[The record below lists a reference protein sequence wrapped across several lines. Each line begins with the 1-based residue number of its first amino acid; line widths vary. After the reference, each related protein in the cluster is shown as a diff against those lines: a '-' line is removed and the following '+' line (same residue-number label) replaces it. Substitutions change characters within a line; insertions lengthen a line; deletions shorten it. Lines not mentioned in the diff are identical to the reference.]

1 MRINSALVFLA
12 VQVFQTRMEK
22 LMIKPMKLGV
32 LAIAFLI
39 SSLWVGRSLAP
50 VQAQTAES
58 NHPAPA
64 TEASTLATFT
74 SIEEEWLN
82 AVQFE
87 TESELQA
94 RLVQLIADDF
104 VYQHGSG
111 QNLTKE
117 TYIDLLITGGITVI
131 ERGPLDLSVR
141 DYGDTVITYGSSSM
155 AGEVF
160 GTPYDG
166 NLRFVNVWQRQ
177 PNGVWTLTHRNSEL
191 IQ

>member
-1 MRINSALVFLA
+1 
-12 VQVFQTRMEK
+12 
-22 LMIKPMKLGV
+22 MIKSMKPSV

-39 SSLWVGRSLAP
+39 SSFWVGRSPMP

-58 NHPAPA
+58 NHPVPA
-64 TEASTLATFT
+64 TEASTLETFT

-87 TESELQA
+87 TESELQS

-104 VYQHGSG
+104 VYQYGSG

-117 TYIDLLITGGITVI
+117 SFIDLLTTGGITVTK
-131 ERGPLDLSVR
+131 RGPLDLSVR
-141 DYGDTVITYGSSSM
+141 DYGDTVITYGSSAM
-155 AGEVF
+155 AGEEF
-160 GTPYDG
+160 GQSYDG

-177 PNGVWTLTHRNSEL
+177 PNGDWTLTHRNSEL

>member
-1 MRINSALVFLA
+1 MI
-12 VQVFQTRMEK
+12 K
-22 LMIKPMKLGV
+22 LMKLSV
-32 LAIAFLI
+32 LAIAFLV
-39 SSLWVGRSLAP
+39 SSLWVGRSLTP

-58 NHPAPA
+58 NQPAPSA
-64 TEASTLATFT
+64 EASTLETFT

-87 TESELQA
+87 TASELQA

-141 DYGDTVITYGSSSM
+141 DYGDTVISYGSSSM

-166 NLRFVNVWQRQ
+166 NLRFVNVWQRH
-177 PNGVWTLTHRNSEL
+177 PNGDWTLTHRNSEL
-191 IQ
+191 LQ

>member
-1 MRINSALVFLA
+1 
-12 VQVFQTRMEK
+12 
-22 LMIKPMKLGV
+22 MIKPMKPSV
-32 LAIAFLI
+32 WAIAFI
-39 SSLWVGRSLAP
+39 IASLWVGRSLTP

-58 NHPAPA
+58 PPLAPA
-64 TEASTLATFT
+64 TEASTLETFK

-104 VYQHGSG
+104 VYQYGSG

-117 TYIDLLITGGITVI
+117 SFINLLITGSITVGK
-131 ERGPLDLSVR
+131 RGPLDLSIR

-155 AGEVF
+155 AGEEF
-160 GTPYDG
+160 GQSYDG

-177 PNGVWTLTHRNSEL
+177 PNGDWTLTHRNSEL

>member
-1 MRINSALVFLA
+1 MKVNLTLVFPT
-12 VQVFQTRMEK
+12 VQIFQASMEK
-22 LMIKPMKLGV
+22 LMIKQVKLGV
-32 LAIAFLI
+32 LAIAFLV
-39 SSLWVGRSLAP
+39 STAWVSMSLTPA
-50 VQAQTAES
+50 QAQADES
-58 NHPAPA
+58 NQSASS
-64 TEASTLATFT
+64 TEETTLEVFT

-87 TESELQA
+87 AKAELQN

-117 TYIDLLITGGITVI
+117 TYIDLLITGGITVV
-131 ERGPLDLSVR
+131 ERGPLNLSVR

-155 AGEVF
+155 AGKVF
-160 GTPYDG
+160 GELYDG

-177 PNGVWTLTHRNSEL
+177 PNGDWTLTHRNSEL
-191 IQ
+191 FQ